1 MTFTRRFRALCV
13 GAIVVSTV
21 AVTPLSAS
29 ASSTTEYVI
38 VERDGSVAV
47 RTLTQAQ
54 AVKASIDPAVRIVQ
68 PNNSFQIDDATTDIV
83 TGLSVPPNAQVGDI
97 VPGRYIVQFGSNTAS
112 AVAEASL
119 TSGAITTF
127 SNAINGFV
135 ANLTDS
141 EVVALSSN
149 PNVVTIEADRIV
161 SISTD
166 QSQPGWGLDR
176 IDQRALPLNQKYSY
190 TSTGVGV
197 TAYVVDT
204 GINSTHTDFTG
215 RIQSGFTAISDGR
228 GVEDCSGHGTHVS
241 GIMAGTKY
249 GVAKSASI
257 VPIRVLGCTGSGSVS
272 GLISGLNWAITNHRA
287 GVPAVANLSVGAGAS
302 SSLNTAVASAVAD
315 GITVVVAAGNNN
327 ANACSYSPSSAPSA
341 ITVGATVPIND
352 SRSSFSN
359 YGTCVDIFAP
369 GTSIPSAYKGS
380 PTAAATLSG
389 TSMASPFV
397 AGIAAV
403 YLETRTSAT
412 PAAVATAII
421 DSSTRDVITSVGVG
435 SPNKLAYSA
444 SFEPAPTP
452 TTTTTPAPTT
462 TTTPAPAPATVPSV
476 PLALTATSSSQ
487 TVALAW
493 SLPASDGGSALT
505 DYKIEYKLSNVTAW
519 SVLARTAS
527 TTRTANITGLT
538 NGTQYSFRVS
548 AVNAVGTGIATSP
561 ILSTPVAPATLTA
574 PLNLTGTVGRQTATL
589 WWQQPSS
596 IPGSAITDY
605 IVESSVDAGS
615 TWSTVNDGV
624 SVSRT
629 LTITGLSAVAYSFR
643 VKAVNSTGTSP
654 ASNTAVLTPLALD
667 PPTAPRSLAVYA
679 SFNGATLYWATP
691 SSDGGSRVTGYR
703 TEYSTDGGTTWT
715 TSDVVP
721 VTRRSMSYSN
731 LVGGVLHQFRV
742 FAINAV
748 GTSVASSVVESTPV
762 AATVSSEPRFF
773 NGFSSGTTA
782 YLSWTRPLLT
792 GGSAITS
799 YTTWM
804 STDAGATWSS
814 IGITNANVRNI
825 RVNSLAYGV
834 QYQFRVTA
842 INAVGNSAPS
852 PTLTLQLRGS
862 GTPNPPSSI
871 RATVSTTSVTLAW
884 SAVVATA
891 APVTDYI
898 VEYRTDASSAW
909 ATFND
914 GVSTALT
921 ATLTNMT
928 PDVPVSLRVKAVNKY
943 GASPASAMVTVTPR
957 SAATAPTAPLSVT
970 TTAGDTRV
978 AVRWVTPA
986 STGGSAITSYTVTS
1000 TPGGFTC
1007 TTSTNACV
1015 VTELTNGESYTFT
1028 VTATNA
1034 VGTSVA
1040 SAPSDAVSP
1049 VASGSTTMP
1058 AASWGL
1064 DRTDQRS
1071 LPLDYQITRGG
1082 TGAGVSA
1089 YIIDTGVYAAS
1100 AEFGSR
1106 VAGGFT
1112 AFSDSNGSNDCHGH
1126 GTHVA
1131 GSVAGSTYGFATQAT
1146 IIPVRVLD
1154 CYGSGSSAGII
1165 AGIEWIIQH
1174 HVAGTPAV
1182 ANMSLGTMSGIDV
1195 AINDAVARGVADGIT
1210 FVVAAGNSYSDAC
1223 TYSPSSEASAITVGA
1238 TGSTDSFADFSN
1250 RGSCVDILAPG
1261 VQIISAAISSPTSTS
1276 SKSGTSMAA
1285 PHVAG
1290 VVANMLGNAPT
1301 LTPAQVAT
1309 QLIANATR
1317 ATLTNLPSGTTNAL
1331 LYQQPASSNSFSL
1344 SAELDSTAVV
1354 SDITADDSSI
1364 VDYEEDPGIPQQPTV
1379 PVPVKSNDPIAPSPV
1394 AQAPAPPAVTALLT
1408 SETPAEAVASAPMRT
1423 SAMTKVSIGKITKV
1437 GKQLRVTVNAPKGSK
1452 ISLYRN
1458 GKLVGKGVKKFFMVP
1473 VSKVKKQSF
1482 TAVISVAGAFVSSTS
1497 VSLR

>member
-1 MTFTRRFRALCV
+1 MTRIFRALCV
-13 GAIVVSTV
+13 GAVVVTTV
-21 AVTPLSAS
+21 AITPLSAS
-29 ASSTTEYVI
+29 AASTTEYVI
-38 VERDGSVAV
+38 VERDGSVDV

-68 PNNSFQIDDATTDIV
+68 PNNSFQIDDTTTDIV
-83 TGLSVPPNAQVGDI
+83 TGLSVPTDAQVGDI
-97 VPGRYIVQFGSNTAS
+97 VSGRYIVRLSSNTAS
-112 AVAEASL
+112 AVAVASL
-119 TSGAITTF
+119 ASGAITTF

-135 ANLTDS
+135 ANLTGE
-141 EVVALSSN
+141 EVAALDSN
-149 PNVVTIEADRIV
+149 PNVVSIEADRII

-176 IDQRALPLNQKYSY
+176 IDQRALPLNQNYSY
-190 TSTGVGV
+190 TNTGVGV

-204 GINSTHTDFTG
+204 GINSTHTEFTG
-215 RIQSGFTAISDGR
+215 RIKSGFTAVSDGN
-228 GVEDCSGHGTHVS
+228 GTEDCNGHGTHVS

-257 VPIRVLGCTGSGSVS
+257 VPIRVLGCSGSGSVS
-272 GLISGLNWAITNHRA
+272 GLISGLNWAITDHLS

-302 SSLNTAVASAVAD
+302 SSLNSAVANAVAD
-315 GITVVVAAGNNN
+315 GITVVVAAGNSN

-341 ITVGATVPIND
+341 ITVGASASND
-352 SRSSFSN
+352 SRASYSN
-359 YGTCVDIFAP
+359 YGTCVDVFAP

-380 PTAAATLSG
+380 PTAAANLSG

-412 PAAVATAII
+412 PAAVTTAII
-421 DSSTRDVITSVGVG
+421 DSSTRDVVTSIGVG

-444 SFEPAPTP
+444 SFEPAPVP
-452 TTTTTPAPTT
+452 T
-462 TTTPAPAPATVPSV
+462 PAPATVPSV
-476 PLALTATSSSQ
+476 PLSPVATPSSQ

-493 SLPASDGGSALT
+493 SLPVSDGGSAIT
-505 DYKIEYKLSNVTAW
+505 DYKIEYALSNSTAW
-519 SVLARTAS
+519 TVFARAAS

-548 AVNAVGTGIATSP
+548 AVNAIGTGVATSAVS
-561 ILSTPVAPATLTA
+561 STPVAAPTLSS
-574 PLNLTGTVGRQTATL
+574 PLNLSGTVGRQAVTL
-589 WWQQPSS
+589 SWLPPSVLAGAS
-596 IPGSAITDY
+596 ITDY
-605 IVESSVDAGS
+605 IIESSVDAGS
-615 TWSTVNDGV
+615 TWTTVNDGV
-624 SVSRT
+624 TVNRFFT
-629 LTITGLSAVAYSFR
+629 VTGLSAIAYSFR

-654 ASNTAVLTPLALD
+654 ASNTIVLTPLALES
-667 PPTAPRSLAVYA
+667 PSSPRAPAVYA

-691 SSDGGSRVTGYR
+691 LSDGGSRITGYR
-703 TEYSTDGGTTWT
+703 TEYSADGGTTWT
-715 TSDVVP
+715 RSDVISVIY
-721 VTRRSMSYSN
+721 RSMSYSN
-731 LVGGVLHQFRV
+731 LVGGVPHKFRV
-742 FAINAV
+742 YAINAV
-748 GTSVASSVVESTPV
+748 GSSQASTVVEGTPV
-762 AATVSSEPRFF
+762 AATVSSQPRYFG
-773 NGFSSGTTA
+773 GFLSGTNA
-782 YLSWTRPLLT
+782 YLSWLRPAFT

-799 YTTWM
+799 YTTWK
-804 STDAGATWSS
+804 STDDGLTWSS
-814 IGITNANVRNI
+814 IAVTNAYVRNVR
-825 RVNSLAYGV
+825 VSGLAVGV

-842 INAVGNSAPS
+842 TNAVGISPPS
-852 PTLTLQLRGS
+852 STLTLQLRGI
-862 GTPNPPSSI
+862 GTPNPPSSV
-871 RATVSTTSVTLAW
+871 RATVSTTSITLAW
-884 SAVVATA
+884 SAVVAKA

-898 VEYRTDASSAW
+898 VEYRADTSAAW
-909 ATFND
+909 SILDD
-914 GVSTALT
+914 GVSTAVT

-928 PDVPVSLRVKAVNKY
+928 PDVPVSLRVKAVNAY
-943 GASPASAMVTVTPR
+943 GASPASATVTVTPR
-957 SAATAPTAPLSVT
+957 SVATVPSAPLTVT
-970 TTAGDTRV
+970 ATAGDTRV

-986 STGGSAITSYTVTS
+986 SSGGSAILSYTVTS

-1028 VTATNA
+1028 VTAKNA
-1034 VGTSVA
+1034 VGTSVVSVA
-1040 SAPSDAVSP
+1040 SAAVSP

-1071 LPLDYQITRGG
+1071 LPLDKQITRGG

-1089 YIIDTGVYAAS
+1089 YVIDTGVYSAS
-1100 AEFGSR
+1100 TQFTNR
-1106 VAGGFT
+1106 VASGFT
-1112 AFSDSNGSNDCHGH
+1112 AFNDGNGTNDCHSH

-1131 GSVAGSTYGFATQAT
+1131 GTVAGSTYGLATQAT

-1154 CYGSGSSAGII
+1154 CNGSGSTAGIV
-1165 AGIEWIIQH
+1165 AGIDWIIQH

-1182 ANMSLGTMSGIDV
+1182 ANMSLGSMSGIDV
-1195 AINDAVARGVADGIT
+1195 AINDAVARGVADGVT

-1223 TYSPSSEASAITVGA
+1223 TFSPSSEASAITVGA
-1238 TGSTDSFADFSN
+1238 TDSTDDFAAFSN

-1261 VQIISAAISSPTSTS
+1261 VHIISAAITSPTSTS

-1309 QLIANATR
+1309 QLVAT
-1317 ATLTNLPSGTTNAL
+1317 ATKATVRNLPTGTTNTL
-1331 LYQQPASSNSFSL
+1331 LYQQPASSNSFAL
-1344 SAELDSTAVV
+1344 SAEVDSSATVV
-1354 SDITADDSSI
+1354 DITADDSSVVI
-1364 VDYEEDPGIPQQPTV
+1364 YEEDPGVPLPPTTTLPPKANN
-1379 PVPVKSNDPIAPSPV
+1379 PVTPSP
-1394 AQAPAPPAVTALLT
+1394 AMDAPAKPA
-1408 SETPAEAVASAPMRT
+1408 TPATPTTAPPVTPPTSNQGEVTPVAPQRT
-1423 SAMTKVSIGKITKV
+1423 SAMTNVSIGKITKV

-1452 ISLYRN
+1452 VSLYRN

-1482 TAVISVAGAFVSSTS
+1482 TAVISVAGAFVSSAS
-1497 VSLR
+1497 VSLSVRSASVR